1 METSSEAL
9 AAQILLII
17 NKLTLLEKNRT
28 FPHGDLKLYPSEIHL
43 MLLIDDEQESNAT
56 IMAEKLG
63 VTKGAISQTL
73 SRLEKKG
80 ILEKTKD
87 PYNKNE
93 LTATF
98 TPLGQEAL
106 EKYREVRKVFRNR
119 FAHYFSSF
127 SESEREVIGR
137 FLSQNAIR
145 WNLAGQPRRDF
156 SVALPHSGG
165 RLDPWLGC

>member
-1 METSSEAL
+1 MNTHSETL
-9 AAQILLII
+9 ATQLLLII
-17 NKLTLLEKNRT
+17 QKLTFLEKNRV
-28 FPHGDLKLYPSEIHL
+28 FSHGHLNLYPSEIHL
-43 MLLIDDEQESNAT
+43 MLLIDDEQERNAT

-93 LTATF
+93 LTVTF
-98 TPLGQEAL
+98 TPLGQDAL
-106 EKYREVRKVFRNR
+106 VKYRAVQKSFRNQ
-119 FAHYFSSF
+119 FVHYFSSL

-137 FLSQNAIR
+137 FLSQLEVI
-145 WNLAGQPRRDF
+145 LAGM
-156 SVALPHSGG
+156 HK
-165 RLDPWLGC
+165 

>member
-1 METSSEAL
+1 MNPNSEAL
-9 AAQILLII
+9 ATQILLII
-17 NKLTLLEKNRT
+17 NKLTFLEKKNI
-28 FPHGDLKLYPSEIHL
+28 FPYGPLKLYPSEIHL

-73 SRLEKKG
+73 ARLEKKG
-80 ILEKTKD
+80 ILEKNRD

-106 EKYREVRKVFRNR
+106 EQYREVRMTFRNQ
-119 FAHYFSSF
+119 FVHYLSAL
-127 SESEREVIGR
+127 SENERAVIGQ
-137 FLSQNAIR
+137 FLSQMELI
-145 WNLAGQPRRDF
+145 LTGM
-156 SVALPHSGG
+156 HK
-165 RLDPWLGC
+165 